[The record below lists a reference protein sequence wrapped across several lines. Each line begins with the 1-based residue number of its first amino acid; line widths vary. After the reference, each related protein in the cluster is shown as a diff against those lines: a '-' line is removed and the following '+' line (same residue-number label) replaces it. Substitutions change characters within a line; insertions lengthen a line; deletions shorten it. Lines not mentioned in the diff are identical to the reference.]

1 MFCVKTIDSERSSI
15 ARDYRI
21 SLTMI
26 QHYELCYIVPIK
38 YLEDELQKVK
48 ETINGLVKKYSGI
61 ATSENDLGKQRLAY
75 PIKQV
80 HQGTYIVVEF
90 DMDGENRNKL
100 DAELKIMPEVLRH
113 LIVKKRIKSDAER
126 QREEKIQAGL
136 RHVKEQELIKAEEAR
151 KTGVKKMEEA
161 VIVDEAKIAK
171 KEQKKVTLEELD
183 KKLDELLTDE
193 IL

>member
-1 MFCVKTIDSERSSI
+1 
-15 ARDYRI
+15 
-21 SLTMI
+21 MI

-38 YLEDELQKVK
+38 YLEDELQKAK
-48 ETINGLVKKYSGI
+48 ETINGLVRKYNGI

-80 HQGTYIVVEF
+80 HQGTYVVVEF

-113 LIVKKRIKSDAER
+113 LIVKKRIKSDAEK

-136 RHVKEQELIKAEEAR
+136 RHVKEQELTKAEEAR
-151 KTGVKKMEEA
+151 KTGVKKMEETA
-161 VIVDEAKIAK
+161 TADEVKIAK

>member
-1 MFCVKTIDSERSSI
+1 
-15 ARDYRI
+15 
-21 SLTMI
+21 MI

-48 ETINGLVKKYSGI
+48 ETINGLVRKYNGI

-80 HQGTYIVVEF
+80 HQGTYVVVEF

-113 LIVKKRIKSDAER
+113 LIVKKRIKSDAEK

-136 RHVKEQELIKAEEAR
+136 RHVKEQELTKAEEAR
-151 KTGVKKMEEA
+151 KTGVKKMEETA
-161 VIVDEAKIAK
+161 TADEVKIAK

-193 IL
+193 II